1 MLPQEQCRNAFLAL
15 THRWVEESDLE
26 DEQILE
32 AMNDAA
38 VRFFEEPI
46 VEFIA
51 DDGFLEE
58 ETEEEPSDDEGLDE
72 G

>member
-38 VRFFEEPI
+38 VKFFNEPI

-51 DDGFLEE
+51 DEGLLDED
-58 ETEEEPSDDEGLDE
+58 PSDDEGFDE
-72 G
+72 GDEG

>member
-38 VRFFEEPI
+38 VKFFNEPI

-51 DDGFLEE
+51 DEGLLDED
-58 ETEEEPSDDEGLDE
+58 PSDDEGLDE
-72 G
+72 GDEG